1 MNPLAV
7 ISAHASPRDL
17 PYSRPPWEGS
27 SVGRF
32 RPNFRL
38 RLHRDHLQRCLNPRI
53 DPSQRGGTL
62 ADKCE
67 DQKQCGVPEHDHRGS
82 ARLIRG
88 PAPSIGSSHRR
99 NARDLVPR
107 EAGGMHCQILLS
119 RNEFGFLAE
128 SDIVQADRDAC
139 RRQLATPAAG
149 SSRSLPQAAR
159 DAAVSSRL
167 ARTRSAVRCQW
178 PSASPSRRLPVG
190 LGCQAGR
197 RAGRRR
203 LRRPSRGVG
212 DPGAEPLRLGGRMK
226 DHDRNSANFH
236 VRCLP

>member
-1 MNPLAV
+1 
-7 ISAHASPRDL
+7 L
-17 PYSRPPWEGS
+17 PYSRPPREGS

-62 ADKCE
+62 ADKYE

-88 PAPSIGSSHRR
+88 QAPSIGSSHRR

-119 RNEFGFLAE
+119 RNEFGFRAE
-128 SDIVQADRDAC
+128 SDIGQEDRDAC

-149 SSRSLPQAAR
+149 SSRS
-159 DAAVSSRL
+159 

-178 PSASPSRRLPVG
+178 PSASRLAALPVG

-197 RAGRRR
+197 RAGRRCR

-212 DPGAEPLRLGGRMK
+212 DRAPNPAPRWADER
-226 DHDRNSANFH
+226 S
-236 VRCLP
+236 

>member
-7 ISAHASPRDL
+7 ISAPASPRDL

-119 RNEFGFLAE
+119 RNEFGFRAE
-128 SDIVQADRDAC
+128 SDIGQEDRDAC
-139 RRQLATPAAG
+139 RRQLAIGEDQIGGAMPVAERFPVSQAACRAG
-149 SSRSLPQAAR
+149 LSSRS
-159 DAAVSSRL
+159 SSRSTSTST
-167 ARTRSAVRCQW
+167 AQSRC
-178 PSASPSRRLPVG
+178 RRP
-190 LGCQAGR
+190 
-197 RAGRRR
+197 RRR
-203 LRRPSRGVG
+203 TAAPRWADERS
-212 DPGAEPLRLGGRMK
+212 
-226 DHDRNSANFH
+226 
-236 VRCLP
+236 